1 MRSSASSVRE
11 NKTCRNLLKNRIN
24 NSKKEGKILV
34 PYGVETGSSF
44 WQKMTKLRDIARC
57 IQNERKIVL

>member
-34 PYGVETGSSF
+34 PYGVETGSSLLA
-44 WQKMTKLRDIARC
+44 KNDKIERYCTLYTK
-57 IQNERKIVL
+57 